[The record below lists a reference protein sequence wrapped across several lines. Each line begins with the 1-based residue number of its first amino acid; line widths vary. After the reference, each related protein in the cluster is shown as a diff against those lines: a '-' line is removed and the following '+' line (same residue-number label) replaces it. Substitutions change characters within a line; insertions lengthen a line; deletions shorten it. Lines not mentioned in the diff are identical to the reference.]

1 MRFLVSKKSN
11 DLSQSFAHLLQ
22 AIKEDKE
29 INSRVI
35 QLLKS
40 NSFTRRLLLN
50 KWLEQLRRRQAPEKL
65 IQALSCLFDD
75 TIAKH
80 VLSLINNHQIR
91 NTKHV

>member
-1 MRFLVSKKSN
+1 MFEKPN
-11 DLSQSFAHLLQ
+11 DLSQSFSHLLQ
-22 AIKEDKE
+22 VIKEDKE
-29 INSRVI
+29 INTRVI

-75 TIAKH
+75 RIAEKVA
-80 VLSLINNHQIR
+80 VLLDRHHINICENNRI
-91 NTKHV
+91 

>member
-1 MRFLVSKKSN
+1 MGFLVAKQSN
-11 DLSQSFAHLLQ
+11 ELSQSFASLLQ
-22 AIKEDKE
+22 VIKADEE
-29 INSRVI
+29 IKARVI

-75 TIAKH
+75 NISKN
-80 VLSLINNHQIR
+80 VLALINNHQVG
-91 NTKHV
+91 NT